1 MIMTELHRFG
11 EIAVPTLLMI
21 GQQMP
26 LAKIFAPSDL
36 RPKLGNYP
44 ELGKAA
50 AEAIPN
56 TKLVEFPMLCHAPQ
70 MSDPQGFDKALIA
83 RASRNPNRLIPAN
96 AASHDWPD
104 ERVSERAR
112 GQISVVR
119 HGAPRAGLEKS
130 TRAVLSLS
138 SRQWI
143 GGDSW
148 LLSALSSRDGNRLIP
163 GGKKSDAAPA
173 KAILRDFLDS

>member
-1 MIMTELHRFG
+1 MIMTELYRFG
-11 EIAVPTLLMI
+11 EIEVPTLLMI

-26 LAKIFAPSDL
+26 LARIFAPSDL

-56 TKLVEFPMLCHAPQ
+56 AKLVEFPMLCHAPQ

-83 RASRNPNRLIPAN
+83 RASRNPDRLIPAN
-96 AASHDWPD
+96 AASHDRPD

-112 GQISVVR
+112 GQISVS
-119 HGAPRAGLEKS
+119 GM
-130 TRAVLSLS
+130 
-138 SRQWI
+138 
-143 GGDSW
+143 
-148 LLSALSSRDGNRLIP
+148 ALPEQG
-163 GGKKSDAAPA
+163 
-173 KAILRDFLDS
+173 